1 MSDINDRYLKI
12 KTELRPFWESLV
24 RAVHERG
31 LYITGF
37 VYGEV
42 EPPDPAGPMLLR
54 FGNIWAETPAEMFLI
69 HWQLAQMAAQ
79 MESEGNMTREVMHM
93 EPSDGFSGPSGLK
106 TPNSLEIADRLV
118 ISLMAVPFGD
128 LPDHVIG
135 LLDQYADSRKPEG
148 K

>member
-1 MSDINDRYLKI
+1 MSDINDKYLKI
-12 KTELRPFWESLV
+12 KTELRPFWEALV

-31 LYITGF
+31 MYITGF

-54 FGNIWAETPAEMFLI
+54 FGNIWAETPAEMFMI

-106 TPNSLEIADRLV
+106 PLDPLAIADKMALV
-118 ISLMAVPFGD
+118 LLATPSEM
-128 LPDHVIG
+128 LPSP
-135 LLDQYADSRKPEG
+135 LLDILEEYVKTRKPQ
-148 K
+148 

>member
-69 HWQLAQMAAQ
+69 HWQLAQGYHFIVSNCSTYLRDSLT
-79 MESEGNMTREVMHM
+79 E
-93 EPSDGFSGPSGLK
+93 
-106 TPNSLEIADRLV
+106 NSSITTSKQNLFHWSVFALYGSNNLIARA
-118 ISLMAVPFGD
+118 IA
-128 LPDHVIG
+128 
-135 LLDQYADSRKPEG
+135 
-148 K
+148 